1 MSRSLE
7 LWKEGKVNAILSE
20 CVGIQKRL
28 ETSNSKNRKPEY
40 ISKTFAH
47 FIKTGNINRV
57 LRLLFEN
64 PDNGVLNP
72 IDEVKQQ
79 LNIKH
84 PQASPKFDTLLLHS
98 PVNEIHEM
106 VFNEITEDLIQK
118 TALRIKGAAG
128 PSEFDADDWRRI
140 LGSNVFGNR
149 SL

>member
-1 MSRSLE
+1 M
-7 LWKEGKVNAILSE
+7 
-20 CVGIQKRL
+20 
-28 ETSNSKNRKPEY
+28 
-40 ISKTFAH
+40 
-47 FIKTGNINRV
+47 

-84 PQASPKFDTLLLHS
+84 PQASPTFDTLLLHS
-98 PVNEIHEM
+98 PVNEIHET

-118 TALRIKGAAG
+118 TAIRTKGAAG